1 MPLRKNTWT
10 EYALLLWINIDRF
23 YKTLVHPSEL
33 SLCTSNGEPV
43 AEARRWQRLPFF
55 FVAGLFISSCMLTSS
70 NDETKSIDRQT
81 RKTKFSVG
89 DEFVFNNPDVRWK
102 VTAVSRGR
110 VHWTNEHG
118 DFQITD
124 SNPLLSAFYWSNAG
138 SKGRRTI
145 TNKSGHLFPMRVG
158 SKIRFRESVTIDK
171 APYGWDYDWDCEVI
185 KRLTKTAPSNQ
196 IYVTFKVACSRQSGD
211 TVIFLY
217 APKVGHYISVTR
229 FKPGVSPQVRELVSY
244 KHASGH
250 KVIDPSI
257 SSARTNMGSSLEW
270 KIATSAPP
278 TFPKRSRKK
287 ATNINLLQPKLMFTK
302 SPPLPRLKPRIER
315 PFEISKKINGRLDD
329 KEFRKSEK
337 TTRLDLKGD
346 GRSRKHFFRDPK
358 LTISVHLATYKNLEN
373 AEAGW
378 RQLIIRHRKKLST
391 LKPRFVKVSLE
402 GRGILYR
409 LHAFPFE
416 SRNAASALCASL
428 RERGLY
434 CKINGS

>member
-1 MPLRKNTWT
+1 MAKAQSWKR
-10 EYALLLWINIDRF
+10 
-23 YKTLVHPSEL
+23 L
-33 SLCTSNGEPV
+33 SIFL
-43 AEARRWQRLPFF
+43 
-55 FVAGLFISSCMLTSS
+55 VAGLLISSCKLASS
-70 NDETKSIDRQT
+70 NDETITIDRQLM
-81 RKTKFSVG
+81 KTKFSVG

-102 VTAVSRGR
+102 VFAVRGGR
-110 VHWTNEHG
+110 VHWINEYG

-124 SNPLLSAFYWSNAG
+124 ANPLLSAFYWSNAG

-158 SKIRFRESVTIDK
+158 SKIRFRESVTIDE
-171 APYGWDYDWDCEVI
+171 APYGWDYDWKCEVI
-185 KRLTKTAPSNQ
+185 ERLAKTVPSKQ

-250 KVIDPSI
+250 KVIGSSI
-257 SSARTNMGSSLEW
+257 SSLRRNMKSSLEW

-278 TFPKRSRKK
+278 IFRQRSIKK
-287 ATNINLLQPKLMFTK
+287 AININISQPKIMLAK
-302 SPPLPRLKPRIER
+302 SPPLPRLKPQMKR
-315 PFEISKKINGRLDD
+315 PFEISKKTTDQFDD
-329 KEFRKSEK
+329 KEFRKSK
-337 TTRLDLKGD
+337 INTRLGPKGD
-346 GRSRKHFFRDPK
+346 GRSRKHFFGDPK
-358 LTISVHLATYKNLEN
+358 LIISVHLATYKNLEN

-378 RQLIIRHRKKLST
+378 RQLIVRHRKKLGT

-402 GRGILYR
+402 SRGILYR

-416 SRNAASALCASL
+416 TRNAASTLCNSL
-428 RERGLY
+428 RERGAY